1 MTMSNVEKRK
11 WFPLALAPPRF
22 PGNPHGATVTRW
34 ALKGVKVG
42 PDGERIKLAT
52 RKVGGR
58 RFTCQEWIDEFI
70 ERVSGERATAE
81 VLSAR
86 RAEAIAAEE
95 RELDA
100 EGIA

>member
-1 MTMSNVEKRK
+1 MTMSNVEKRR
-11 WFPLALAPPRF
+11 WFPLAMAPPRV
-22 PGNPHGATVTRW
+22 PGNPHGATVIRW

-70 ERVSGERATAE
+70 EQVSGVRATTA

-86 RAEAIAAEE
+86 RSEAIAAEE

>member
-1 MTMSNVEKRK
+1 MSKFEKRK
-11 WFPLALAPPRF
+11 WFPLALAPPRV

-42 PDGERIKLAT
+42 PHGERIKLAT

-70 ERVSGERATAE
+70 ERVSGEQATVEAI
-81 VLSAR
+81 SDR
-86 RAEAIAAEE
+86 RAEAIAEDE

>member
-1 MTMSNVEKRK
+1 MLDIEKQK

-22 PGNPHGATVTRW
+22 PGNPHVATVARW

-42 PDGERIKLAT
+42 LNGERIKLAT

-58 RFTCQEWIDEFI
+58 QFTCQDLIDEFI
-70 ERVSGERATAE
+70 ERVSGVRATDE
-81 VLSAR
+81 VFSAR
-86 RAEAIAAEE
+86 RAAAIAADE

-100 EGIA
+100 EGIV

>member
-1 MTMSNVEKRK
+1 MSEFEKRK

-42 PDGERIKLAT
+42 INGERIKLAT

-86 RAEAIAAEE
+86 RAAAITAEGQ
-95 RELDA
+95 ELDA
-100 EGIA
+100 EGLA